1 MEHAVARFGCP
12 LSCPFTR
19 VRRLSLKILPTLVLL
34 LSLPISLAA
43 QVGRGN
49 SCDGAG
55 VIGEIGFT
63 GLPQSGNDPSD
74 LLSFRM
80 SSSRKPDGSVA
91 PGTLWLCKPVDSNS
105 KGLLLAALTA
115 NQVSS
120 IRLEIVKPNPT
131 TASVVIVLRNV
142 LVTSFRLAPSLD
154 TPFEEVELLSCDVEI
169 TINPEEGPP
178 TTFSQRCGPPGASTR

>member
-1 MEHAVARFGCP
+1 MERALARFDPP
-12 LSCPFTR
+12 LSCQFTR
-19 VRRLSLKILPTLVLL
+19 VRSPLLTVLAVLAIL

-43 QVGRGN
+43 QVGRG
-49 SCDGAG
+49 SACDGAG
-55 VIGEIGFT
+55 TIGEIAFT

-105 KGLLLAALTA
+105 KGLFLAALTA
-115 NQVSS
+115 NQVGSV
-120 IRLEIVKPNPT
+120 RLEIVNPNAA
-131 TASVVIVLRNV
+131 TASVVIVLKNV
-142 LVTSFRLAPSLD
+142 LVTSFALVPSLD
-154 TPFEEVELLSCDVEI
+154 RPVEEVELLSCDVEI

-178 TTFSQRCGPPGASTR
+178 TTFSQRCGPPGT